1 MKKIHT
7 ENQERKKA
15 GYKNEKS
22 IYAFSNGI
30 YNGGVGR
37 LWKWKITSNNP
48 TNWVVATP
56 DSTTETQQNEETV
69 TNEAIEGN
77 V

>member
-1 MKKIHT
+1 MKNQWLIFERITQKVDMKKIHT

-37 LWKWKITSNNP
+37 LWK
-48 TNWVVATP
+48 
-56 DSTTETQQNEETV
+56 
-69 TNEAIEGN
+69 
-77 V
+77 